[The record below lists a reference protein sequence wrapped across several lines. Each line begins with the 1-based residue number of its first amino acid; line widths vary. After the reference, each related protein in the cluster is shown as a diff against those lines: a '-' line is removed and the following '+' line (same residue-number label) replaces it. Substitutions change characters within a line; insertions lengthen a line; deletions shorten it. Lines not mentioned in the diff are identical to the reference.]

1 MSTTMETSPV
11 RRRSGSRIGM
21 LLGATA
27 LVGSM
32 VIGSTSWFGQSA
44 GAQPGGT
51 CVEATNTEHA
61 EAERAYSFLI
71 LAFARGSFEFLGLS
85 WSTTSLQEGPAGT
98 WTQVE
103 SCDGPGTTTTTM
115 PGSTTTTMPGTTT
128 TTMPG
133 TTTTTMP
140 GTTTTTM
147 PSTTTTMPGTTTTTH
162 GEHDH

>member
-11 RRRSGSRIGM
+11 RRRSASRIGM

-27 LVGSM
+27 LVGST
-32 VIGSTSWFGQSA
+32 VIGSTSWFGPSA

-61 EAERAYSFLI
+61 EAERAYAFLI
-71 LAFARGSFEFLGLS
+71 FAFARGSFDFLGLS

-98 WTQVE
+98 WTEVE

-115 PGSTTTTMPGTTT
+115 PGTTT
-128 TTMPG
+128 TTGPG
-133 TTTTTMP
+133 
-140 GTTTTTM
+140 TTTTM
-147 PSTTTTMPGTTTTTH
+147 PSTTTTMPSTTTTVPGTTTTTH

>member
-1 MSTTMETSPV
+1 MSTTMETSPA
-11 RRRSGSRIGM
+11 RRRSGTRIGM

-27 LVGSM
+27 LVGTM
-32 VIGSTSWFGQSA
+32 AIGSTSWFGPSA
-44 GAQPGGT
+44 GAQAGGT

-61 EAERAYSFLI
+61 EAERAYEFLI
-71 LAFARGSFEFLGLS
+71 FAFARSSFDFLGLS

-98 WTQVE
+98 WTEVE
-103 SCDGPGTTTTTM
+103 SCDG
-115 PGSTTTTMPGTTT
+115 PGTTT

-140 GTTTTTM
+140 GTTTTMPSTTTTM

-162 GEHDH
+162 GDHDH

>member
-11 RRRSGSRIGM
+11 RRRSRSRIAG

-27 LVGSM
+27 LVGST
-32 VIGSTSWFGQSA
+32 VIGATGLLGPSA

-61 EAERAYSFLI
+61 EAERAYEFLI
-71 LAFARGSFEFLGLS
+71 FAFARGSFDFLGLS

-98 WTQVE
+98 WTEVE

-115 PGSTTTTMPGTTT
+115 PGTTT
-128 TTMPG
+128 TTGPG
-133 TTTTTMP
+133 
-140 GTTTTTM
+140 TTTTM
-147 PSTTTTMPGTTTTTH
+147 PSTTTTMPSTTTTMPSTTTTVPGTTTTTH

>member
-1 MSTTMETSPV
+1 
-11 RRRSGSRIGM
+11 M

-27 LVGSM
+27 FVGSM
-32 VIGSTSWFGQSA
+32 LIGSTSLFGQSA
-44 GAQPGGT
+44 QAQTGGT

-61 EAERAYSFLI
+61 EAERAYEFLI
-71 LAFARGSFEFLGLS
+71 FAFARGSFDFLGLS

-115 PGSTTTTMPGTTT
+115 PGTTT

-140 GTTTTTM
+140 GTTTTM
-147 PSTTTTMPGTTTTTH
+147 PSTTTTMPTTTTTVPSTTTTEH
-162 GEHDH
+162 GGHDHEH